1 MCEVFKSPSEQKLLI
16 TTYLGFSKFARK
28 KENFH
33 FFENQNVTELKETD
47 EEEELSWWQ
56 HHLY

>member
-1 MCEVFKSPSEQKLLI
+1 MFKSPSEQKLLI

-33 FFENQNVTELKETD
+33 FFEKQNVTELKETD
-47 EEEELSWWQ
+47 EEEEFSWWQ